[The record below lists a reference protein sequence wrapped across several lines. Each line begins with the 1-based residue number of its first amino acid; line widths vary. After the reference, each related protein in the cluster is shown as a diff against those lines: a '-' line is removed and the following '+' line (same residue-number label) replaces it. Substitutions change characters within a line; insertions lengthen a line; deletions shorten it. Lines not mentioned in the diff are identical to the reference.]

1 MEPARN
7 SNGRFPLIGLIMLT
21 TLFGIETIRIL
32 LSLLMYVL
40 RDRFSFNAIQIGVI
54 ALGLFALSFLAASLS
69 RLIGARRLLAVS
81 AGGVG
86 LLRLAMQWWSGDPV
100 VDLALAFAII
110 FLFTLFW
117 PALLGL
123 LHQHNGRLF
132 DDVGLGFLAGLA
144 FDVALHGT
152 YHTLDMAWQTD
163 WGTAVLLLLLAGGQ
177 WACLRLVGQS
187 LPDQARDLPASQAIA
202 WLAIGPFLFLYLVV
216 LGNVARF
223 TVLIGWSQ
231 TAVYAWVLGS
241 QLTGLLAGQ
250 LLLTRPNRQVYG
262 LLAVG
267 SGALLVLLLAFN
279 PQHGW
284 AAAVIGL
291 LQTLSAALL
300 LIILVQSLGLGDGR
314 VGLRN
319 LTIGNGLGWLLLAIF
334 TFLFYAGYDI
344 ALPFAN
350 DILLP
355 AAALVLTLAILGA
368 ARAIRADEKS
378 PIAIAWQPTLLLLAL
393 LALPLIQWWTVP
405 QLTAVAPHSLPI
417 RAMTYN
423 IHNGFDPMGNL
434 GLEAIAQVI
443 EAQQPDVVALQ
454 EVSRGWVING
464 SADTLLWLANRLEMP
479 YVYGPTAGPLWGNA
493 ILSRLPLQE
502 AQLHPLPPDNLLL
515 QRGVIEARYALAG
528 GQSLNVFATHF
539 HHPDDGSAVRL
550 MQAQTVNDVWGERPF
565 SLFMGDL
572 NAEPAAPEIELL
584 SHAGWQDVVALSQIS
599 PDATYDALTPSR
611 RIDYIWMSPDLTAVN
626 VVIPTQPASDHLP
639 IATTI
644 ENGGQ

>member
-1 MEPARN
+1 MKPASN
-7 SNGRFPLIGLIMLT
+7 SNGRYPLIGLITLT

-40 RDRFSFNAIQIGVI
+40 RDRFSFNAIQIGII
-54 ALGLFALSFLAASLS
+54 ALSLFALSFLAAILC
-69 RLIGARRLLAVS
+69 RMMGARRFLAIS

-86 LLRLAMQWWSGDPV
+86 LLRLAIQWWSGDPV
-100 VDLALAFAII
+100 VDLALAIAIT

-132 DDVGLGFLAGLA
+132 GDAGLGLLAGLA

-152 YHTLDMAWQTD
+152 YYTLDMAWQTD
-163 WGTAVLLLLLAGGQ
+163 WGTAVLLLLLVSGQ
-177 WACLRLVGQS
+177 WFCLRLVWQS
-187 LPDQARDLPASQAIA
+187 LPNQTKDLPIGQAIA

-241 QLTGLLAGQ
+241 QLTGLLVGQ
-250 LLLTRPNRQVYG
+250 LLLSKPNRQVYS
-262 LLAVG
+262 LLALG
-267 SGALLVLLLAFN
+267 SGALLVLLLAFS
-279 PQHGW
+279 PQTGW
-284 AAAVIGL
+284 AAAVLGL
-291 LQTLSAALL
+291 LQTLSTAVLF
-300 LIILVQSLGLGDGR
+300 IILVQSLGLGDGR

-319 LTIGNGLGWLLLAIF
+319 LTIGNGLGWLLLVIF
-334 TFLFYAGYDI
+334 AFLFYAGYDI

-350 DILLP
+350 DSLLP

-368 ARAIRADEKS
+368 TRAIRTDEKS
-378 PIAIAWQPTLLLLAL
+378 AIPIAWQPTLLLLAL
-393 LALPLIQWWTVP
+393 LALPLVQWWTAP
-405 QLTAVAPHSLPI
+405 QPTAVAPKSLPI

-479 YVYGPTAGPLWGNA
+479 YVYGPTTGPLWGNA
-493 ILSRLPLQE
+493 ILSRLPLQDVL
-502 AQLHPLPPDNLLL
+502 LHPLPPDDLLL
-515 QRGVIEARYALAG
+515 QRGVIGARYALAD
-528 GQSLNVFATHF
+528 GQSLNVFATHY

-550 MQAQTVNDVWGERPF
+550 LQSQAVNDVWGERPF

-572 NAEPAAPEIELL
+572 NAEPTAPEIELL

-599 PDATYDALTPSR
+599 PDATYDSLTPSR
-611 RIDYIWMSPDLTAVN
+611 RIDYIWISPDLTAVN

-639 IATTI
+639 IAATI